1 MLSIVAVVVDVAH
14 ARQGVAKM
22 CIICVGLDDNKLT
35 PWEAARNRTEM
46 LNLISEEH
54 HIVIEGKIQKALKNY
69 LNNFGKESS
78 SDEKDS

>member
-1 MLSIVAVVVDVAH
+1 MRNTAAVVVDVAH
-14 ARQGVAKM
+14 ARHGVAKM
-22 CIICVGLDDNKLT
+22 CIICVGVDENKLT
-35 PWEAARNRTEM
+35 PWEASRNRTEM

-69 LNNFGKESS
+69 LNNFEKENS